1 VTTEKWSD
9 WSCAVAVTAVSD
21 HDLEPAVAIVRSVM
35 AEVEIAASRF
45 RDDSDL
51 SRINAQAGRYVTVR
65 PMTVELVELALDA
78 ARRTGGRVTPTVG
91 AALLAQGYDDDID
104 VVRAR
109 SAAPAEPAPVP
120 AADDAVR
127 VDPALG
133 RVGVAAGTVL
143 DLGALAKAYAVD
155 EAIARIAGRGL
166 DPVLVSIGGDL
177 AVHGEQSW
185 QISVSETADAPAQL
199 VTLDEGALA
208 TSSILGRRWGQDR
221 HHIIDPGTGA
231 GAAGGRWRT
240 ATVWAPTT
248 VEANLLSTWALVD
261 ADGLTRSL
269 VVDPCPAR
277 MVTAGGVVTTLH
289 GWPAEAMESAS

>member
-1 VTTEKWSD
+1 MTTEKWSD

-78 ARRTGGRVTPTVG
+78 ARRTGGKVTPTVG

-120 AADDAVR
+120 AADDAV
-127 VDPALG
+127 
-133 RVGVAAGTVL
+133 
-143 DLGALAKAYAVD
+143 
-155 EAIARIAGRGL
+155 
-166 DPVLVSIGGDL
+166 
-177 AVHGEQSW
+177 
-185 QISVSETADAPAQL
+185 
-199 VTLDEGALA
+199 
-208 TSSILGRRWGQDR
+208 
-221 HHIIDPGTGA
+221 
-231 GAAGGRWRT
+231 
-240 ATVWAPTT
+240 
-248 VEANLLSTWALVD
+248 
-261 ADGLTRSL
+261 
-269 VVDPCPAR
+269 
-277 MVTAGGVVTTLH
+277 
-289 GWPAEAMESAS
+289 